1 MKQLRSATT
10 SLPFTVLGCVVALFL
25 SVLLGA
31 TAASAH
37 SELESISPANGSTV
51 ATAVRTITL
60 TFNDEVS
67 SPRIVVRGSNKT
79 LVTGTTRRNGERV
92 VFTATRPLRSG
103 TFTVSWR
110 VRSADGHFIS
120 GTSRFAVKQ
129 AP

>member
-1 MKQLRSATT
+1 MKQLRSATI
-10 SLPFTVLGCVVALFL
+10 SFPYTVLGCVVALIL
-25 SVLLGA
+25 SVVLGV
-31 TAASAH
+31 TPVSAH
-37 SELESISPANGSTV
+37 SELESISPANGATV
-51 ATAVRTITL
+51 ASAVRTITL
-60 TFNDEVS
+60 TFNEEVS
-67 SPRIVVRGSNKT
+67 SPRIVVRGSDKAM
-79 LVTGTTRRNGERV
+79 VAGTTRRNGERV

>member
-1 MKQLRSATT
+1 MKQLRSSTT

-37 SELESISPANGSTV
+37 SELESIGPANGSTV

-67 SPRIVVRGSNKT
+67 SPRIVVRGSDKT
-79 LVTGTTRRNGERV
+79 LVTGITRRNGERV

-103 TFTVSWR
+103 TFTVNWR

>member
-1 MKQLRSATT
+1 MKQLRSSTT

-103 TFTVSWR
+103 TFTVNWR

>member
-1 MKQLRSATT
+1 MILSV
-10 SLPFTVLGCVVALFL
+10 VLGVTPV
-25 SVLLGA
+25 
-31 TAASAH
+31 SAH
-37 SELESISPANGSTV
+37 SELESISPANGATV
-51 ATAVRTITL
+51 ASAVRTITL

>member
-31 TAASAH
+31 TATSAH

-67 SPRIVVRGSNKT
+67 SPRIVVRGSDKT
-79 LVTGTTRRNGERV
+79 LVTGITRRNGERV

-103 TFTVSWR
+103 TFTVNWR

-120 GTSRFAVKQ
+120 GTSRFAVEQ

>member
-1 MKQLRSATT
+1 MKRLRSATI
-10 SLPFTVLGCVVALFL
+10 SFPYTVLGCVLALIL
-25 SVLLGA
+25 SVVLGV
-31 TAASAH
+31 TPVSAH
-37 SELESISPANGSTV
+37 SELESISPANGATV
-51 ATAVRTITL
+51 ASAVRTITL

>member
-1 MKQLRSATT
+1 MQSLRRTPT
-10 SLPFTVLGCVVALFL
+10 SFPFLVWGCVVALFL

-31 TAASAH
+31 TSASAH
-37 SELESISPANGSTV
+37 SELQSISPANGSTV
-51 ATAVRTITL
+51 AAAVRTVTL
-60 TFNDEVS
+60 TFNEEVS
-67 SPRIVVRGSNKT
+67 SPRIVVRGSDKT

-92 VFTATRPLRSG
+92 VFTATRPIRSG
-103 TFTVSWR
+103 AFTVNWR

>member
-1 MKQLRSATT
+1 MKQLRSATI
-10 SLPFTVLGCVVALFL
+10 SFPYTVLGCVVALIL
-25 SVLLGA
+25 SVVLGV
-31 TAASAH
+31 TPVSAH
-37 SELESISPANGSTV
+37 SELESISPANGATV
-51 ATAVRTITL
+51 ASAVRTITL

>member
-31 TAASAH
+31 TATSAH

-67 SPRIVVRGSNKT
+67 SPRIVVRGSDKT
-79 LVTGTTRRNGERV
+79 LVTGITRRNGERV

-103 TFTVSWR
+103 TFTVNWR

>member
-10 SLPFTVLGCVVALFL
+10 SFPYTVLGCVVALFL

-60 TFNDEVS
+60 TFNEEVS

-79 LVTGTTRRNGERV
+79 LVTGTTRRNSEKV
-92 VFTATRPLRSG
+92 IFTTTRALRNG
-103 TFTVSWR
+103 AFTVNWR